1 MNLLDYII
9 IIAMVYLL
17 VKGAMRGII
26 REICSLIGVILGI
39 CLGNIFQPRVADL
52 LRPSLP
58 STGYLPLISFAV
70 IFAVILILCNLIGW
84 AINLS
89 SKKVFLGWL
98 DRTLGAF
105 LAIIK
110 GVIVTYLVIVML
122 TFFIPTQTP
131 LIGGSKLA
139 PWIIRS
145 YQSMISIISPD
156 HYKNWK
162 KRIVGEQKKTGEI
175 VSGENKDMAEHH
187 E

>member
-9 IIAMVYLL
+9 IAAMIYLIIR
-17 VKGAMRGII
+17 GIMRGFV
-26 REICSLIGVILGI
+26 REICSLVGVIIGI
-39 CLGNIFQPRVADL
+39 VLGNLFQPRVSDL

-58 STGYLPLISFAV
+58 STEFLPLIGFAV
-70 IFAVILILCNLIGW
+70 IFAVTLILFNLIGW
-84 AINLS
+84 IINLS
-89 SKKVFLGWL
+89 TKKIFLGWL
-98 DRTLGAF
+98 DRTIGAC
-105 LAIIK
+105 LAIVK
-110 GVIVTYLVIVML
+110 GLIVTYLVIVML

-145 YQSMISIISPD
+145 YQSMIGIISPD

-162 KRIVGEQKKTGEI
+162 KRIVGEQKKKDES
-175 VSGENKDMAEHH
+175 VSGEKKDSAEHH